1 MAAIVLVHGIA
12 QEKYSADLL
21 ESKWLP
27 ALAGGVRTAGFP
39 DIADKIWRA
48 GPGAIEARMAFYGH
62 LFLRPGAQGLGA
74 EELSPEE
81 SVIAEGLAEEWL
93 ERAAIR
99 ASRETERRTAEAELA
114 FIRPEPGRE
123 SQGAGAVARSA
134 IQSAARLRWF
144 ALVGMAFAERFVRR
158 SLAQVTRYLTD
169 DAIRAAAQKA
179 VLDLID
185 PDTKIVISHSL
196 GTVVAYEAVHHL
208 DRPLPLLVTLGSPLG
223 LDTII
228 YPRLRPQPPTFP
240 VQVRRWVNVADKD
253 DLVAAEPNL
262 TNLFAVSMPRDA
274 IFEGSYTVDNGAE
287 PHSAEFYL
295 GKDHIG
301 RPVGQVLST
310 TDRTP

>member
-12 QEKYSADLL
+12 QEQYSADLL

-48 GPGAIEARMAFYGH
+48 SPGFEARMAFYGH

-74 EELSPEE
+74 EELSPEQ
-81 SVIAEGLAEEWL
+81 AELAEQLSLEWL
-93 ERAAIR
+93 ERAETR
-99 ASRETERRTAEAELA
+99 ASNEEQRRTAATELVYL
-114 FIRPEPGRE
+114 RPDPARQA
-123 SQGAGAVARSA
+123 QGVRSA
-134 IQSAARLRWF
+134 VRVAWKSLARLRWF
-144 ALVGMAFAERFVRR
+144 ARLGNVVAERFVVRAL
-158 SLAQVTRYLTD
+158 SQVTRYLTD
-169 DAIRAAAQKA
+169 DAVRGEIQQI
-179 VLDLID
+179 VLDKIGD
-185 PDTKIVISHSL
+185 DTRVLLGHSL
-196 GTVVAYEAVHHL
+196 GSIVAYEVAHRL

-223 LDTII
+223 VETLVLQ
-228 YPRLRPQPPTFP
+228 RLRPPASFP
-240 VQVRRWVNVADKD
+240 SRVSRWVNVADKD

>member
-12 QEKYSADLL
+12 QEQYSADLL

-48 GPGAIEARMAFYGH
+48 SPGAIEARVAFYGH
-62 LFLRPGAQGLGA
+62 LFLRPGAQGGGV
-74 EELSPEE
+74 EELPPEQ
-81 SVIAEGLAEEWL
+81 AELAEQLSLEWL
-93 ERAAIR
+93 ERAETR
-99 ASRETERRTAEAELA
+99 ASNEEQRRTAAIELVYL
-114 FIRPEPGRE
+114 RPDPARQA
-123 SQGAGAVARSA
+123 QGVRSA
-134 IQSAARLRWF
+134 VRVAWKSLARLRWF
-144 ALVGMAFAERFVRR
+144 ARLGNAVAERFVVRAL
-158 SLAQVTRYLTD
+158 SQVTRYLTD
-169 DAIRAAAQKA
+169 DAIRGEIQQI
-179 VLDLID
+179 VLDKIGD
-185 PDTKIVISHSL
+185 DTRVLLGHSL
-196 GTVVAYEAVHHL
+196 GSIVAYEVAHRL

-223 LDTII
+223 VETLVLQ
-228 YPRLRPQPPTFP
+228 RLRPPASFP
-240 VQVRRWVNVADKD
+240 SQVSRWVNVADTD

>member
-12 QEKYSADLL
+12 QEQYSADLL

-74 EELSPEE
+74 EELSPEQ
-81 SVIAEGLAEEWL
+81 AELAEQLSLEWL
-93 ERAAIR
+93 ERAETR
-99 ASRETERRTAEAELA
+99 ASNQEQRRTAATELVYL
-114 FIRPEPGRE
+114 RPDPARQA
-123 SQGAGAVARSA
+123 QGARSA
-134 IQSAARLRWF
+134 VRVAWKSLARLRWF
-144 ALVGMAFAERFVRR
+144 ARLGNAVAERFVVRAL
-158 SLAQVTRYLTD
+158 SQVTRYLTD
-169 DAIRAAAQKA
+169 DAIRGEIQQI
-179 VLDLID
+179 VLDKIGD
-185 PDTKIVISHSL
+185 DTRVLLGHSL
-196 GTVVAYEAVHHL
+196 GSIVAYEVAHRL

-223 LDTII
+223 VETLVLQ
-228 YPRLRPQPPTFP
+228 RLRPPASFP
-240 VQVRRWVNVADKD
+240 SQVSRWVNVADTD

-295 GKDHIG
+295 GKGHIG

>member
-12 QEKYSADLL
+12 QEQYSADLL

-74 EELSPEE
+74 EKLSPEQSE
-81 SVIAEGLAEEWL
+81 LADQLSLEWL
-93 ERAAIR
+93 ERAETR
-99 ASRETERRTAEAELA
+99 ASNEEQRRTAAIELVYLRRDPA
-114 FIRPEPGRE
+114 RQA
-123 SQGAGAVARSA
+123 QGVRSGVRDA
-134 IQSAARLRWF
+134 WKSLARLRWF
-144 ALVGMAFAERFVRR
+144 ALLGYAIAERFVVRTL
-158 SLAQVTRYLTD
+158 SQVTRYLTD
-169 DAIRAAAQKA
+169 DAIRGEIQQI
-179 VLDLID
+179 VLDKIGD
-185 PDTKIVISHSL
+185 DTRVLLGHSL
-196 GTVVAYEAVHHL
+196 GSIVAYEVAHRL

-223 LDTII
+223 VETLVLQ
-228 YPRLRPQPPTFP
+228 RLRPPASFPPR
-240 VQVRRWVNVADKD
+240 VRRWVNVADKD

-295 GKDHIG
+295 GKGHIG

-310 TDRTP
+310 TDRKP